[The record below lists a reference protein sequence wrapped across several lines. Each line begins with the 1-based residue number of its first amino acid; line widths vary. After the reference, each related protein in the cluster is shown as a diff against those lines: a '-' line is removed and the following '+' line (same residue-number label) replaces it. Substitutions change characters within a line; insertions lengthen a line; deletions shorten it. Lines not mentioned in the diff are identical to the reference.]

1 MSTPAAEE
9 NIQSV
14 FLEQI
19 RHHLPKNVSFAD
31 EVAEVLNVS
40 RDSVYRRMRGETVLS
55 LEEVKKLCIH
65 YKISLD
71 SLLSPSSEIVSFHKR
86 SIDATHFT
94 FENWLNYVL
103 HNLEMISSCPER
115 EVTYCAKDIPPF
127 FYYKFPGIALFKMFF
142 WMKSY
147 HRYPEY
153 ADVHYQPALVPAHL
167 LSLGKRLW
175 AKYAEVPSSEIWSDE
190 TFNVTI
196 RQVEFYREN
205 GFISLNQ
212 ARELLDEYK
221 LMINDIRISATHGK
235 KEGNGS
241 FKLYKNDFVISDTTI
256 LFKMGDKRVTFI
268 TYNTMNVLTTSDI
281 SFCKETDDYLTNI
294 INKSTLIS
302 TTGEKERNKFFNKTD
317 ERIQMARELL
327 R

>member
-1 MSTPAAEE
+1 MSTSAPEE

-14 FLEQI
+14 FLEKI
-19 RHHLPKNVSFAD
+19 RQHLPKNVSFAD
-31 EVAEVLNVS
+31 EVAEILNVS

-55 LEEVKKLCIH
+55 LEEVKKLCLH

-86 SIDATHFT
+86 SIDANHFT
-94 FENWLNYVL
+94 FENWLNSVL
-103 HNLEMISSCPER
+103 HNLEMISSFPDR
-115 EVTYCAKDIPPF
+115 EVIYCAKDIPPF

-153 ADVHYQPALVPAHL
+153 ADSHYLPELVPQHL
-167 LSLGKRLW
+167 LTLGKRLW
-175 AKYAEVPSSEIWSDE
+175 MKYGEIPSTEIWSDE

-205 GFISLNQ
+205 GFISLSQ
-212 ARELLDEYK
+212 AQVLLDEYK
-221 LMINDIRISATHGK
+221 HMVNDIRSSAMHGK

-268 TYNTMNVLTTSDI
+268 TYNTMNVLTTSHE

-317 ERIQMARELL
+317 ERIQLAKGAL